1 VAANRIRKSVRQC
14 SRHAH
19 RDTVRHRVAGTLGDC
34 SDVKVLQA
42 LVERLCSSLAQDLIG
57 DGVCAGQVVVKIK
70 RSDFTVKQHTFT
82 LLSPTCSRDEL
93 AHVAVKLLHRDMPAT
108 VRLVGVKVT
117 QLLPTAGGGGI
128 ACVAGSSSILHKA
141 MHASDSAASTICP
154 ICLKAI
160 TGEPPNVR
168 IRDFA

>member
-1 VAANRIRKSVRQC
+1 
-14 SRHAH
+14 
-19 RDTVRHRVAGTLGDC
+19 
-34 SDVKVLQA
+34 VKVLA
-42 LVERLCSSLAQDLIG
+42 SLVERLCRSLAQDLVG
-57 DGVCAGQVVVKIK
+57 DGVCTRQVVVKIK

-82 LLSPTCSRDEL
+82 LLSPTCSGDEL
-93 AHVAVKLLHRDMPAT
+93 AHVAVKLLHREMPAT

-117 QLLPTAGGGGI
+117 QLLPTVGGGGV
-128 ACVAGSSSILHKA
+128 ACGAGSSSILHKV

-168 IRDFA
+168 MSLRDVDECCVPMCFQAL

>member
-1 VAANRIRKSVRQC
+1 
-14 SRHAH
+14 
-19 RDTVRHRVAGTLGDC
+19 
-34 SDVKVLQA
+34 VKVLAA
-42 LVERLCSSLAQDLIG
+42 LVERLCGSLAQDLIG
-57 DGVCAGQVVVKIK
+57 DGVSARQVVVKIK

-82 LLSPTCSRDEL
+82 LLSPTCSGDEL
-93 AHVAVKLLHRDMPAT
+93 AHVAVRLLHREMPAT

-117 QLLPTAGGGGI
+117 QLLPVGGEGGV
-128 ACVAGSSSILHKA
+128 ACGAGSSSILLKA

-168 IRDFA
+168 MSLRDVDGCCVPKRLQAL